1 MGLNRDGHSVDPSTA
16 IIHLLINHVTIFSFT
31 RVLMSNKQGM
41 REDANERSMQVGP
54 GWIPPEHSSLLANGL
69 PSTVEIS
76 PFS

>member
-41 REDANERSMQVGP
+41 REDAGSHLNT
-54 GWIPPEHSSLLANGL
+54 L
-69 PSTVEIS
+69 PCW
-76 PFS
+76 PMAFHPQ